1 MRVLITCG
9 PTWVPI
15 DGVRVISNRSTGE
28 MGHALAKAFL
38 KRKARVTLLK
48 GPMAFDELKSVL
60 KKEAQKGYDAV
71 IHAAAVSDFKLK
83 TPLKGK
89 ISSRKPLVLKLVPT
103 PKIIASIK
111 KWSPRTFL
119 VGFKLE
125 PGLTRSRVRR
135 LTQELFRTGCDLV
148 VANTLENGY
157 KGFIVNSD
165 GHILA
170 QASSKK
176 KIAKSLASVIPECF
190 CRESRH

>member
-15 DGVRVISNRSTGE
+15 DRVRVISNRSTGE

-38 KRKARVTLLK
+38 KRKAHVTLLE

-60 KKEAQKGYDAV
+60 KKEAQKGHDVV

-83 TPLKGK
+83 TPRKGK
-89 ISSRKPLVLKLVPT
+89 ISSYKSLVLKLTPT
-103 PKIIASIK
+103 PKIIALIK

-135 LTQELFRTGCDLV
+135 LTRELFRMGCDLV
-148 VANTLENGY
+148 VANTVENGY
-157 KGFIVNSD
+157 KGFIVDAD

-170 QASSKK
+170 QASNKK
-176 KIAKSLASVIPECF
+176 KIAELLVKLLIRPYGQP
-190 CRESRH
+190 

>member
-15 DGVRVISNRSTGE
+15 DGIRVISNRSTGE
-28 MGHALAKAFL
+28 MGHALAQAFL
-38 KRKARVTLLK
+38 KRKARVTLLE
-48 GPMAFDELKSVL
+48 GPMAFDELKKVL
-60 KKEAQKGYDAV
+60 KKEVQKGYDTV

-89 ISSRKPLVLKLVPT
+89 VSSQKPLVLNLVPT

-125 PGLTRSRVRR
+125 PGLTRLRVRR

-148 VANTLENGY
+148 VANTIENGY
-157 KGFIVNSD
+157 KGFIVD
-165 GHILA
+165 VRGAILA
-170 QASSKK
+170 EAHSKP
-176 KIAKSLASVIPECF
+176 ALA
-190 CRESRH
+190 RHLARICG

>member
-1 MRVLITCG
+1 MKVLITCG

-28 MGHALAKAFL
+28 MGHALARAFL
-38 KRKARVTLLK
+38 KRKARVTLLE

-60 KKEAQKGYDAV
+60 EKEVRKGHDVV

-119 VGFKLE
+119 VGFKLQ

-148 VANTLENGY
+148 VANTIENGY
-157 KGFIVNSD
+157 KGFIVNPD
-165 GHILA
+165 GAVLA
-170 QASSKK
+170 EARSK
-176 KIAKSLASVIPECF
+176 ATLA
-190 CRESRH
+190 RHLARICG